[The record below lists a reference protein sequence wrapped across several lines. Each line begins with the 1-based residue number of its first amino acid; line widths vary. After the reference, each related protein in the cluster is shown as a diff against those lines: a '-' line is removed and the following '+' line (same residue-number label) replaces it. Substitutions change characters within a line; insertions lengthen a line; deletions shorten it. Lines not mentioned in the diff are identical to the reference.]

1 MGGLIMS
8 LWERIK
14 EAFMEYLERV
24 AKENKEMFG
33 NDTPDCCKMNDQT
46 RNTSFKR

>member
-1 MGGLIMS
+1 MS
-8 LWERIK
+8 LFDRIK

-33 NDTPDCCKMNDQT
+33 NETPDCCKMNDQT
-46 RNTSFKR
+46 RNTSLRR